1 LPVSTALTLN
11 DLSGLRRLQLIV
23 AEDGTPSM
31 LMFDANGAVIW
42 SAP

>member
-1 LPVSTALTLN
+1 VSTALTLN

-23 AEDGTPSM
+23 DEEGTPAM
-31 LMFDANGAVIW
+31 LMFDAAGAVIW